1 MNIFA
6 LDPSP
11 SVAASYHCD
20 QHLNK
25 MILESAQML
34 STAMHKW
41 YPHLS
46 PYLYKIAH
54 PNHPCT
60 IWISQSTQNAQW
72 LSDLMYHLDDIRQ
85 SLGHN
90 QHSSM
95 LIRQMFMDNNE
106 LTYSSYDGINHIFA
120 GPLQYKLRP
129 DLTVHQKYQ
138 EYYKLK
144 HTLWLDTAAPMS
156 YHNRPLPIFLQSLN
170 HSISHNGNYI

>member
-1 MNIFA
+1 MNIFV

-11 SVAASYHCD
+11 AVAASYHCD

-34 STAMHKW
+34 STAMHGW
-41 YPHLS
+41 YPHL
-46 PYLYKIAH
+46 PEYLYKPAH

-60 IWISQSTQNAQW
+60 LWVKSSVQNAMW

-90 QHSSM
+90 QHASM
-95 LIRQMFMDNNE
+95 FIRQIFMDNND
-106 LTYSSYDGINHIFA
+106 LTYPSYDGISFIFA

-129 DLTVHQKYQ
+129 DLTIYQKYQ

-144 HTLWLDTAAPMS
+144 QKLWLGTRTEMS
-156 YHNRPLPIFLQSLN
+156 YKNRSVPFFLQDA
-170 HSISHNGNYI
+170 IK

>member
-1 MNIFA
+1 MNIFV

-20 QHLNK
+20 QHLHK

-60 IWISQSTQNAQW
+60 KWVSQSYDNALW
-72 LSDLMYHLDDIRQ
+72 VANLMKELDDIRM
-85 SLGHN
+85 SLGSDS
-90 QHSSM
+90 HSSM
-95 LIRQMFMDNNE
+95 HICKMFADN
-106 LTYSSYDGINHIFA
+106 YAYDWANNRTNFVFA
-120 GPLQYKLRP
+120 GPLQFKLRP
-129 DLTVHQKYQ
+129 DLTIYQKYQ

-144 HTLWLDTAAPMS
+144 YHLWLDTPHKMS
-156 YHNRPLPIFLQSLN
+156 YSNRSVPPFLSHLN
-170 HSISHNGNYI
+170 ISTSSP